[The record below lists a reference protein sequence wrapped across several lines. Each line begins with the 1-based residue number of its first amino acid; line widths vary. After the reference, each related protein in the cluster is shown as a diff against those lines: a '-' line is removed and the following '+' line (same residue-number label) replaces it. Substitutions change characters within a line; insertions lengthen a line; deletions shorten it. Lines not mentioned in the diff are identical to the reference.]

1 MKYFE
6 LSHTDLNVSQ
16 IALGC
21 MRISEMQLEEVA
33 QALNQLIDE
42 GKVRYIGVSNHTPG
56 EIELLQSYLADPLI
70 INQLQLS
77 IVHSYLIDSSMTLNM
92 STPYSIERSF
102 RKKKSNEISRE
113 IFIAFSFAYNLQ

>member
-21 MRISEMQLEEVA
+21 MRISEIQLEEVA
-33 QALNQLIDE
+33 QVFNQLIDE

>member
-1 MKYFE
+1 M
-6 LSHTDLNVSQ
+6 HRPD
-16 IALGC
+16 ALC
-21 MRISEMQLEEVA
+21 DPEEVA
-33 QALNQLIDE
+33 QAFNQLIDE

-102 RKKKSNEISRE
+102 RKKKAMKFPGKYSLLFLLHITCNKH
-113 IFIAFSFAYNLQ
+113 A

>member
-1 MKYFE
+1 M
-6 LSHTDLNVSQ
+6 LLHRPD
-16 IALGC
+16 ALC
-21 MRISEMQLEEVA
+21 DPEEVA
-33 QALNQLIDE
+33 QAFNQLIDE
-42 GKVRYIGVSNHTPG
+42 RKVRYIGVSNHTPG

-102 RKKKSNEISRE
+102 RKKKSNEISQE